1 MTFDAGHIAI
11 DLGTGV
17 RIVSTRPQGFGRVF
31 KNRTPADVL
40 ALVPLLFAVCGEAQL
55 AACTLALARAE
66 GRDPPAEPAAPVVRL
81 EAVREHLMRIAV
93 DWTRAL
99 GEEPDIT
106 LLRRIH
112 GLVALARADAP
123 AARAEAAA
131 LMQIL
136 VASPETLARRGP
148 DFMDGADTIAARLLR
163 SVLSHGWQS
172 LGIHG
177 TGLGDDEA
185 SCLSLVWNEPAL
197 AEARKRYGTGLLL
210 RLFARLVHL
219 AVLLDSPD
227 AGASSARI
235 SGDGAAHVATA
246 RGLLSHRAEIDGGRI
261 AAYEITAPTDVN
273 FTADGPAAR
282 GLAALAAA
290 RHDGI
295 EKPARLLIEA
305 FDPCVA
311 YSLRVQ

>member
-1 MTFDAGHIAI
+1 VNFDAGHIAI
-11 DLGTGV
+11 DLGARV
-17 RIVSTRPQGFGRVF
+17 SIVSSRPRYLGRVF
-31 KNRTPADVL
+31 KDRTPAAAR
-40 ALVPLLFAVCGEAQL
+40 ALVPLLFAVCGQAQL

-66 GRDPPAEPAAPVVRL
+66 GDDGPAGPAAPVVRL

-93 DWTRAL
+93 DWSRAV
-99 GEEPDIT
+99 GEEPDVS

-112 GLVALARADAP
+112 GLVALATTDAP
-123 AARAEAAA
+123 AAQAEAVAMMR
-131 LMQIL
+131 LL
-136 VASPETLARRGP
+136 VASPGTVLHQGP
-148 DFMDGADTIAARLLR
+148 DFMNGANTIAARLLR
-163 SVLSHGWQS
+163 ALCARGWQ
-172 LGIHG
+172 
-177 TGLGDDEA
+177 GLGESGAGLDDDEA
-185 SCLSLVWNEPAL
+185 SCLSLVWNDPAL
-197 AEARKRYGTGLLL
+197 AAARQQHGTGLLL

-219 AVLLDSPD
+219 SALLDGRD
-227 AGASSARI
+227 TGALAARMSDDGSAR
-235 SGDGAAHVATA
+235 VETA
-246 RGLLSHRAEIDGGRI
+246 RGLLAHRAVIADGRI

-273 FTADGPAAR
+273 FIADGPAAR